1 MSARFQRP
9 LNVDNGVDLAA
20 SGSNA
25 INLAFHSASGE
36 TSSSRLQTHTVQ
48 SSASI
53 DFATGCGTVALK
65 SSSVWTPI
73 YVAAPILLIGA
84 VLIMIMSRMAMNSPM
99 QKISKVLTSRTI
111 LPPSTS
117 KNWSVLNTLTLDVGP
132 TIKGYGVVEIFVL
145 AFVLIILGAL
155 LGTIKSDR
163 DSAAVALGW
172 CQIVMLSMI
181 VVRGVF
187 RA

>member
-1 MSARFQRP
+1 
-9 LNVDNGVDLAA
+9 
-20 SGSNA
+20 
-25 INLAFHSASGE
+25 
-36 TSSSRLQTHTVQ
+36 
-48 SSASI
+48 
-53 DFATGCGTVALK
+53 
-65 SSSVWTPI
+65 
-73 YVAAPILLIGA
+73 
-84 VLIMIMSRMAMNSPM
+84 
-99 QKISKVLTSRTI
+99 VLTSRTI

-132 TIKGYGVVEIFVL
+132 TIKGYGVVEIFAL

-155 LGTIKSDR
+155 LGTWCSSAKCENISCLIHLLRGLTHVTYTINKSHPCHSIISLTCNNTTRMLRKYITRASRSNTGTIKSDR

-181 VVRGVF
+181 VVRGV